1 MYRYAHK
8 NVRPFSA
15 VCQNNYGRQVI
26 FTRKRQITKNNIIEE
41 LNKALVIHEQN
52 AIEIEYLDRY
62 YRGDQPIL
70 YRQKVNRPEI
80 NNKIAVNLAYELVER
95 KTAEM
100 CAEPIQYVLRGTD
113 NHKSEEITR
122 LNITMDSES
131 KQECDIDIHRWR
143 MEAWMLVSKALR
155 NGYYGAVEE
164 FNKLPPL
171 VQKAV
176 GSPDNLRNWALT
188 DINSIENV
196 VQSNFMRTYRTV
208 VNRAKEYQKMPKD
221 IKALIES
228 ANKSSYSAQ
237 IGSKNQQTI
246 KLSLEDNK
254 SQNKPI
260 KGIPMPKEIK
270 ERIEQMKR

>member
-1 MYRYAHK
+1 MTRDETVKIIRIMCDCY
-8 NVRPFSA
+8 P
-15 VCQNNYGRQVI
+15 NYKPSNLSETVDVWNMMLEEYSYS
-26 FTRKRQITKNNIIEE
+26 QISMALKTYVYSDTSGFAPSIGQLINKLHEVQSPQE
-41 LNKALVIHEQN
+41 LNE
-52 AIEIEYLDRY
+52 
-62 YRGDQPIL
+62 
-70 YRQKVNRPEI
+70 
-80 NNKIAVNLAYELVER
+80 
-95 KTAEM
+95 
-100 CAEPIQYVLRGTD
+100 
-113 NHKSEEITR
+113 
-122 LNITMDSES
+122 
-131 KQECDIDIHRWR
+131 
-143 MEAWMLVSKALR
+143 MEAWFLVSRALR

-188 DINSIENV
+188 DSKSIENV

-208 VNRAKEYQKMPKD
+208 VNQAKEYQKMPKD
-221 IKALIES
+221 IQALIE
-228 ANKSSYSAQ
+228 NTNRSSYSAQ

-246 KLSLEDNK
+246 KTSLEDNK

>member
-1 MYRYAHK
+1 MTRDETVKIIRIMCDCY
-8 NVRPFSA
+8 P
-15 VCQNNYGRQVI
+15 NYKPSNLSETVDVWNMMLNEYDYS
-26 FTRKRQITKNNIIEE
+26 QISTALKAYVHSDTSGFAPSIGQLINKLHEVQSPQE
-41 LNKALVIHEQN
+41 LNE
-52 AIEIEYLDRY
+52 
-62 YRGDQPIL
+62 
-70 YRQKVNRPEI
+70 
-80 NNKIAVNLAYELVER
+80 
-95 KTAEM
+95 
-100 CAEPIQYVLRGTD
+100 
-113 NHKSEEITR
+113 
-122 LNITMDSES
+122 
-131 KQECDIDIHRWR
+131 

-164 FNKLPPL
+164 FSKLPPL

-188 DINSIENV
+188 DIKSIENV

-208 VNRAKEYQKMPKD
+208 ANRAKEFQKMPKD

-228 ANKSSYSAQ
+228 TNRSSYSAQ

-260 KGIPMPKEIK
+260 KGVSMPKEIK

>member
-1 MYRYAHK
+1 M
-8 NVRPFSA
+8 
-15 VCQNNYGRQVI
+15 
-26 FTRKRQITKNNIIEE
+26 TKNEVVKLLMTIQTFYPNYQVENKEFTINAWYTIIGDCDYKPMEKALQAYITTDTSGFAPSIGQLLDKLHAIQNPQE
-41 LNKALVIHEQN
+41 LNE
-52 AIEIEYLDRY
+52 
-62 YRGDQPIL
+62 
-70 YRQKVNRPEI
+70 
-80 NNKIAVNLAYELVER
+80 
-95 KTAEM
+95 
-100 CAEPIQYVLRGTD
+100 
-113 NHKSEEITR
+113 
-122 LNITMDSES
+122 
-131 KQECDIDIHRWR
+131 
-143 MEAWMLVSKALR
+143 MEAWSLVSKALR

-176 GSPDNLRNWALT
+176 GSPDNLRNWAQT
-188 DINSIENV
+188 DSESIENV

-208 VNRAKEYQKMPKD
+208 VNRANEYRKMPKD
-221 IKALIES
+221 IQALIES
-228 ANKSSYSAQ
+228 TNRSLHSAQ